1 MKVED
6 IMVRKLES
14 VNAEAAVYEAIE
26 KMVDKRLRSL
36 LVKPRDDKDVYGI
49 VTVRDIVFKVIG
61 KSLDPKKI
69 RVSDIAAKPVV
80 CINRAMDAEHAINLM
95 QNFNIARVFICEGMD
110 IVGVVSLMD
119 VMGAA
124 LIERARGGH
133 GA

>member
-14 VNAEAAVYEAIE
+14 VDADALAYEAIE

-49 VTVRDIVFKVIG
+49 VTVRDIVLKVIG
-61 KSLDPKKI
+61 KRLDPKKI
-69 RVSDIAAKPVV
+69 KVTDIAAKPVV
-80 CINRAMDAEHAINLM
+80 CVNINMDAEHAINLM
-95 QNFNIARVFICEGMD
+95 QNFNIARVFVCEGMD

-124 LIERARGGH
+124 LIERARGGQ
-133 GA
+133 GV

>member
-14 VNAEAAVYEAIE
+14 VDAEAPVYEAIE

-61 KSLDPKKI
+61 KRLDLRKI
-69 RVSDIAAKPVV
+69 KVSDIAAKPVV

-95 QNFNIARVFICEGMD
+95 QNFNIARVFVCEGMD